1 VPLDSR
7 ASKDQVM
14 YEVLI
19 WCNIPVSYD
28 THAKRMPASY
38 FFEGACAIFSRFLN
52 HSKI

>member
-1 VPLDSR
+1 MATPKVPLGSL

-28 THAKRMPASY
+28 THAKKMPASH
-38 FFEGACAIFSRFLN
+38 FFKGACAIFHGF
-52 HSKI
+52 